1 MRGRVGR
8 NGNSRINKSGGRN
21 RNYESTSRNNNRD
34 FRRGVAMGMGTSR
47 MMRRRRR
54 PFMMM
59 GPRRGRSGGSLFS
72 VIIFLILLA
81 VIYNLLY

>member
-1 MRGRVGR
+1 MRGRLGR
-8 NGNSRINKSGGRN
+8 NGNSRVNKSGGRH
-21 RNYESTSRNNNRD
+21 YESTSRNNRD

-72 VIIFLILLA
+72 FIIFLILLA
-81 VIYNLLY
+81 VLYNLLY